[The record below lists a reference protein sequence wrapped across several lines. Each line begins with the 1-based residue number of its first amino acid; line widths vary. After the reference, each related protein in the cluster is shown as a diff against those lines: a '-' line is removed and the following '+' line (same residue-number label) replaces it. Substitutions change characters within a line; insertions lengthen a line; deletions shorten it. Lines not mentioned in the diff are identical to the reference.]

1 MAEKIVRSDWV
12 SNFSLV
18 GKPAISDYTFE
29 IDVQSNK
36 SSWVYNKMRLGVDC
50 GEKHGKIYI
59 EMMGGYSPDKESV
72 IYVHGKKDNGD
83 DDFNNR
89 FEVAWEDR
97 FDEDILESVGRSCFI
112 RVGLEKTDKG
122 KIFEERFLSE
132 YDAIE
137 YIKKNMTNDMVI
149 YAKGNLGYSTYK
161 DETTV
166 RKNAKTI
173 LLSDVDD
180 SSKYYARFTQSI
192 LLDKD
197 STSQKNIDKDKGV
210 MYVDARVLDYVKEYN
225 GIEVRSQFP
234 FNIQFE
240 FPMPLDDQNKC
251 KKIMDNVFKVKK
263 GITQET
269 FEGDFIES
277 GATVT
282 ATIEDIPDEI
292 KVLIDSGVWEEEDAL
307 KVCSSNESSERRM
320 VLRRPLIKKVGEDKV
335 PVLQK
340 FEERYVEDDLIL
352 DCITK
357 GNDNQAPWD
366 EDDSSNEDDSWMDEL
381 DNLFN

>member
-240 FPMPLDDQNKC
+240 FQMPLDDQNKC

-340 FEERYVEDDLIL
+340 FEDRYVEDDLIL